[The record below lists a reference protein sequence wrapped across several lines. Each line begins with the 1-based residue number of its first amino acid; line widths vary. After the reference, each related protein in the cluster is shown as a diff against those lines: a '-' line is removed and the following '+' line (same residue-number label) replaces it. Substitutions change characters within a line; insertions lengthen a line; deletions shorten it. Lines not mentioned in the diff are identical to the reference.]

1 MRYTYSFVMILILLQ
16 VSCKTTTTTTT
27 TTIPTAA
34 KEDPPLYIEYMQPG
48 KTKLYA
54 SMPHRIKVHT
64 ISGSTGHLK
73 VEVVGSGKVLAID
86 TAQGIYSIQNAL
98 KGTAMEVVATDT
110 ASGKKAFVTYL
121 IADAPAPKAYL
132 GVYKGGNRG
141 PIRDIDAYTFR
152 AQNAILLTYDGAMPM
167 RCNATQFEVIRVDG
181 GGKRTTVTNK
191 TGTGK
196 FSDKEQQFT
205 ALAKS
210 GDIFIFK
217 SIQTDCSNEYIQD
230 LVYILK

>member
-1 MRYTYSFVMILILLQ
+1 
-16 VSCKTTTTTTT
+16 
-27 TTIPTAA
+27 
-34 KEDPPLYIEYMQPG
+34 MQSG

-64 ISGSTGHLK
+64 ASGSTGHLK
-73 VEVVGSGKVLAID
+73 VEVVGSGRVLAID

-132 GVYKGGNRG
+132 GVYKGNKG

-152 AQNAILLTYDGAMPM
+152 SQNAILLTYDDTMPM
-167 RCNATQFEVIRVDG
+167 RCNATQFEVIRVEG
-181 GGKRTTVTNK
+181 GGKRTTLVNK
-191 TGTGK
+191 TGNGK
-196 FSDKEQQFT
+196 FSDKVQEFT

-217 SIQTDCSNEYIQD
+217 SIKTDCSDKYIQD
-230 LVYILK
+230 LVYMLK